1 MRFHDVCAFSYI
13 FGKTSHDAEGELT
26 RHGVERRRFIIDR
39 GRLLRDVRSTS
50 GAESRVDGGLVVF
63 GVSRA
68 ASLARG
74 PVRKSRRRRRRETR
88 ARDVGMPSRV
98 IARRRAFESAHH
110 LAKRA
115 HFLGDGGD
123 FRIHRASRR
132 RRRGTRRSRGIS
144 RTRVLV
150 VFGDRDA
157 RGRRRRRRPRRR
169 RRRSRRC
176 ARIHESRARR
186 ARALRARARR
196 VKSTREHRSS
206 RFQRARVAASPT
218 TRASSTRARAA
229 DAIAFEGLL
238 LESRP
243 ISTNHDYPMS
253 PHARPRAPA
262 RPRARR
268 HRATRVDPIR
278 SRAREGV
285 EVRLRARPRAVES
298 RERARERARERR
310 KKTRTRPTAGISF
323 PRERTPS
330 STRDAKKT
338 RDDAWT
344 CD

>member
-1 MRFHDVCAFSYI
+1 MRFHDVCAFSHI

-26 RHGVERRRFIIDR
+26 RDGVERHRFIIDR
-39 GRLLRDVRSTS
+39 GRILRDVRSTS

-63 GVSRA
+63 LFVFGVFGAVSASRA
-68 ASLARG
+68 RTRG
-74 PVRKSRRRRRRETR
+74 PVRKSRRRRRSSR
-88 ARDVGMPSRV
+88 ARDVAMTSRV

-186 ARALRARARR
+186 ARAVRASARR
-196 VKSTREHRSS
+196 VKPTREHRSS
-206 RFQRARVAASPT
+206 RFHRARVAASPT
-218 TRASSTRARAA
+218 TRASITRARAA
-229 DAIAFEGLL
+229 DAIALEGLL
-238 LESRP
+238 LES
-243 ISTNHDYPMS
+243 
-253 PHARPRAPA
+253 
-262 RPRARR
+262 
-268 HRATRVDPIR
+268 
-278 SRAREGV
+278 
-285 EVRLRARPRAVES
+285 
-298 RERARERARERR
+298 
-310 KKTRTRPTAGISF
+310 
-323 PRERTPS
+323 
-330 STRDAKKT
+330 
-338 RDDAWT
+338 
-344 CD
+344 